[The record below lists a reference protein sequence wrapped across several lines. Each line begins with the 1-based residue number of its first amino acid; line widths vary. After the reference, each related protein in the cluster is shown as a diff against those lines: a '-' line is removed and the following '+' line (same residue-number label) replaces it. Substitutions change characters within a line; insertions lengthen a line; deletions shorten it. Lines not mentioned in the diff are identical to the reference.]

1 MLKDYVEMQWLML
14 QQERPEDYVIATG
27 RQESV
32 RTFIELSA
40 EKLGWGGIVCE
51 GKGLEEKGIRK
62 DNNKIVVKVDS
73 RYFRPTEVN
82 SLLGNSKKAREDL
95 GWTPKIS
102 LEELVEEMI
111 KHDYQVSKREYFL
124 KEKGYSINDFSN
136 NFRDT

>member
-1 MLKDYVEMQWLML
+1 M
-14 QQERPEDYVIATG
+14 
-27 RQESV
+27 
-32 RTFIELSA
+32 
-40 EKLGWGGIVCE
+40 
-51 GKGLEEKGIRK
+51 EEKGIRK

-82 SLLGNSKKAREDL
+82 SLLGNAKKAREDL

-124 KEKGYSINDFSN
+124 REKGYSINDFSN